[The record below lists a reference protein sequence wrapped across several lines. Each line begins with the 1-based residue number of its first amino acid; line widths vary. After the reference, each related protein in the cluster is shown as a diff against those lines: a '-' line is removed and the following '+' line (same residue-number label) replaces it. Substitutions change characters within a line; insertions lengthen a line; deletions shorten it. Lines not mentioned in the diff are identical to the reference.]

1 MNATKVLSIAFLLF
15 LAVIVVFSIYIS
27 VTMDANVHDIV
38 RNADLYSA
46 DNGHLFVVCNGVL
59 TTLDTDH
66 VPDGHTLR
74 RDSTHPCGWSFGP

>member
-1 MNATKVLSIAFLLF
+1 MNPVKVLSIALLLF

-27 VTMDANVHDIV
+27 VTVDSQVHDVI
-38 RNADLYSA
+38 RNADFYSA
-46 DNGHLFVVCNGVL
+46 QDGHLLVVCNGVL

-74 RDSTHPCGWSFGP
+74 KDSSHPCGWSFGP